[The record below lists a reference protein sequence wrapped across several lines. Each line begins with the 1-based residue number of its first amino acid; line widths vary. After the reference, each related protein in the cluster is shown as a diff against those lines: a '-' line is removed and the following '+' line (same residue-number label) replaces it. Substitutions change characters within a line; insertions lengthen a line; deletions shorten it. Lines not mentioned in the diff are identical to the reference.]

1 MPIHQHTKPE
11 PFHLK
16 GKANLLKTPL
26 RYPGGK
32 SRACEKMSVFLPNLD
47 IGSRYTQYREPFL
60 GGGSFA
66 LHITKKFPHLE
77 IWVNDLYEPLA
88 NFWQQL
94 KVDGVEMRKRLVKI
108 KNANKTEEKAKELF
122 LKAKEDLYDKAATPL
137 DRAVNF
143 YIINKCSFSGLS
155 ESSSFSAQASKS
167 NFSLAGIK
175 RLDDYQEL
183 IKFWRITNKDYD
195 ELMYEG
201 GDTFMYLDPPYD
213 IKDNLYGKKGG
224 MHKDFDHDKFA
235 EACGKTCA
243 HQLISYN
250 SSMLVKNRFG
260 SEYEAQEYDLTYTM
274 RSTNDYKENQK
285 ERKELLLFNYE
296 RGIISQLKT
305 RRNDARATDAKT
317 DTLRQNIGYAGQ
329 ILLNTTQSKRN
340 PKTGAFLDDQV
351 DQENDGFTFISSDVE

>member
-1 MPIHQHTKPE
+1 MPIHQHTKPV

-167 NFSLAGIK
+167 NFTLAGIK

-183 IKFWRITNKDYD
+183 IQFWRITNKDYK
-195 ELMYEG
+195 ELMFEG

-224 MHKDFDHDKFA
+224 MHKGFDHDEFA
-235 EACGKTCA
+235 DICNRTPA
-243 HQLISYN
+243 HTLISYN
-250 SSMLVKNRFG
+250 SSQLVKNRFDSG
-260 SEYEAQEYDLTYTM
+260 NSNWEAQEYELTYTM
-274 RSTNDYKENQK
+274 RSTADYQQDQK
-285 ERKELLLFNYE
+285 ARKELLLFNYE
-296 RGIISQLKT
+296 RGLISILETEKVRNTFKEVIGKQSIQISPKRFKDLKIEET
-305 RRNDARATDAKT
+305 
-317 DTLRQNIGYAGQ
+317 I
-329 ILLNTTQSKRN
+329 
-340 PKTGAFLDDQV
+340 V
-351 DQENDGFTFISSDVE
+351 SDIE

>member
-1 MPIHQHTKPE
+1 MPVHQHTKAE
-11 PFHLK
+11 VFQLK
-16 GKANLLKTPL
+16 NKVSLLKTPL

-32 SRACEKMSVFLPNLD
+32 SRACDKMNNFLPNLSL
-47 IGSRYTQYREPFL
+47 GSRYKQYREPFL

-66 LHITKKFPHLE
+66 LHITKKYPHME

-94 KVDGVEMRKRLVKI
+94 RADGVEMRKRLVKL

-122 LKAKEDLYDKAATPL
+122 LKAKEDLYDKEATPL

-183 IKFWRITNKDYD
+183 IKYWRITNKDYED
-195 ELMYEG
+195 LMYEG
-201 GDTFMYLDPPYD
+201 GDCFMYLDPPYD

-224 MHKDFDHDKFA
+224 MHKGFDHDRFA
-235 EACGKTCA
+235 DICNRTCA

-250 SSMLVKNRFG
+250 SSELVKNRFS
-260 SEYEAQEYDLTYTM
+260 SEWEAQEYDLTYTM
-274 RSTNDYKENQK
+274 RSTDTYKENQK

-296 RGIISQLKT
+296 RGMVSQLRT
-305 RRNDARATDAKT
+305 RRTDALASDVKT
-317 DTLRQNIGYAGQ
+317 DKFRENIGYSGQ
-329 ILLNTTQSKRN
+329 ILKDTTKERRN
-340 PKTGAFLDDQV
+340 PSSGNFIDEKDT
-351 DQENDGFTFISSDVE
+351 DGFTFISSEVE

>member
-1 MPIHQHTKPE
+1 MPVHQHTKAE
-11 PFHLK
+11 VFQLK
-16 GKANLLKTPL
+16 NKVSLLKTPL

-32 SRACEKMSVFLPNLD
+32 SRACDKMNNFLPNLSL
-47 IGSRYTQYREPFL
+47 GSRYKQYREPFL

-66 LHITKKFPHLE
+66 LHITKKYPHME

-94 KVDGVEMRKRLVKI
+94 RADGVEMRKRLVKL
-108 KNANKTEEKAKELF
+108 KNANKTQEKAKELF
-122 LKAKEDLYDKAATPL
+122 LKAKEDLYDKEATPL

-183 IKFWRITNKDYD
+183 IKYWRITNKDYED
-195 ELMYEG
+195 LMYEG
-201 GDTFMYLDPPYD
+201 GDCFMYLDPPYD

-224 MHKDFDHDKFA
+224 MHKGFDHDRFA
-235 EACGKTCA
+235 DICNRTCA

-250 SSMLVKNRFG
+250 SSELVKNRFS
-260 SEYEAQEYDLTYTM
+260 SEWEAQEYDLTYTM
-274 RSTNDYKENQK
+274 RSTDTYKENQK

-296 RGIISQLKT
+296 RGMVSQLRT
-305 RRNDARATDAKT
+305 RRTDALASDVKT
-317 DTLRQNIGYAGQ
+317 DKFRENIGYSGQ
-329 ILLNTTQSKRN
+329 ILKDTTKERRN
-340 PKTGAFLDDQV
+340 PSSGNFIDEKDT
-351 DQENDGFTFISSDVE
+351 DGFTFISSEVE

>member
-1 MPIHQHTKPE
+1 MPVHQHTKAE
-11 PFHLK
+11 VFQLK
-16 GKANLLKTPL
+16 NKVSLLKTPL

-32 SRACEKMSVFLPNLD
+32 SRACDKMNNFLPNLSL
-47 IGSRYTQYREPFL
+47 GSRYKQYREPFL

-66 LHITKKFPHLE
+66 LHITKKYPHME

-94 KVDGVEMRKRLVKI
+94 RADGVEMRKRLVKL

-122 LKAKEDLYDKAATPL
+122 LKAKEDLYDKEATPL

-183 IKFWRITNKDYD
+183 IKYWRITNKDYE

-201 GDTFMYLDPPYD
+201 GDCFMYLDPPYD

-224 MHKDFDHDKFA
+224 MHKGFDHDRFA
-235 EACGKTCA
+235 DICNRTCA

-250 SSMLVKNRFG
+250 SSELVKNRFT
-260 SEYEAQEYDLTYTM
+260 SEWEAQEYDLTYTM
-274 RSTNDYKENQK
+274 RSTDTYKENQK

-296 RGIISQLKT
+296 RGMISQLRT
-305 RRNDARATDAKT
+305 RRTDALASDVKT
-317 DTLRQNIGYAGQ
+317 DKFRENIGYSGQ
-329 ILLNTTQSKRN
+329 ILKDTTKERRN
-340 PKTGAFLDDQV
+340 PSSGNFMDEKDT
-351 DQENDGFTFISSDVE
+351 DGFTFISSEVE

>member
-1 MPIHQHTKPE
+1 MPVHQHTKPE
-11 PFHLK
+11 VFQLK
-16 GKANLLKTPL
+16 NKVSLLKTPL

-32 SRACEKMSVFLPNLD
+32 SRACDKMNNFLPNLSL
-47 IGSRYTQYREPFL
+47 GSRYKQYREPFL

-66 LHITKKFPHLE
+66 LHVTKKYPHLE

-94 KVDGVEMRKRLVKI
+94 RADGVEMRKRLVKL
-108 KNANKTEEKAKELF
+108 KNANKTQEKAKELF
-122 LKAKEDLYDKAATPL
+122 LKAKEDLYDKEATPL

-183 IKFWRITNKDYD
+183 IKYWRITNKDYE

-201 GDTFMYLDPPYD
+201 GDCFMYLDPPYD

-224 MHKDFDHDKFA
+224 MHKGFDHDRFA
-235 EACGKTCA
+235 EICSRTCA

-250 SSMLVKNRFG
+250 SSELVKNRFAT
-260 SEYEAQEYDLTYTM
+260 EWEAQEYDLTYTM
-274 RSTNDYKENQK
+274 RSTDTYKESQK

-296 RGIISQLKT
+296 RGMISQLRT
-305 RRNDARATDAKT
+305 RRNDGLASDIKT
-317 DTLRQNIGYAGQ
+317 DKFRDNIGYGGQ
-329 ILLNTTQSKRN
+329 ILRNTTKEIRN
-340 PKTGAFLDDQV
+340 PLSGNFIDEMDT
-351 DQENDGFTFISSDVE
+351 DGFTFINSEVE

>member
-1 MPIHQHTKPE
+1 MPVHQHTKAE
-11 PFHLK
+11 VFQLK
-16 GKANLLKTPL
+16 TKVSLLKTPL

-32 SRACEKMSVFLPNLD
+32 SRACDKMNNFLPNLSL
-47 IGSRYTQYREPFL
+47 GSRYKQYREPFL

-66 LHITKKFPHLE
+66 LHITKKYPHME

-94 KVDGVEMRKRLVKI
+94 RADGAEMRKRLVKL

-122 LKAKEDLYDKAATPL
+122 LKAKEDLYDKEATPL

-183 IKFWRITNKDYD
+183 IKYWRITNKDYED
-195 ELMYEG
+195 LMYEG
-201 GDTFMYLDPPYD
+201 GDCFMYLDPPYD

-224 MHKDFDHDKFA
+224 MHKGFDHDRFA
-235 EACGKTCA
+235 DICNRTCA

-250 SSMLVKNRFG
+250 SSELVKNRFS
-260 SEYEAQEYDLTYTM
+260 SEWEAQEYDLTYTM
-274 RSTNDYKENQK
+274 RSTDTYKENQK

-296 RGIISQLKT
+296 RGMVSQLRT
-305 RRNDARATDAKT
+305 RRTDALASDVKT
-317 DTLRQNIGYAGQ
+317 DKFRENIGYSGQ
-329 ILLNTTQSKRN
+329 ILKDTTKERRN
-340 PKTGAFLDDQV
+340 PSSGNFIDEKDT
-351 DQENDGFTFISSDVE
+351 DGFTFISSEVE

>member
-1 MPIHQHTKPE
+1 MPVHQHTKDE
-11 PFHLK
+11 VFQLK
-16 GKANLLKTPL
+16 NKVSLLKTPL

-32 SRACEKMSVFLPNLD
+32 SRACDKMNNFLPNLSL
-47 IGSRYTQYREPFL
+47 GSRYKQYREPFL

-66 LHITKKFPHLE
+66 LHITKKYPHME

-94 KVDGVEMRKRLVKI
+94 RADGVEMRKRLVKL

-122 LKAKEDLYDKAATPL
+122 LKAKEDLYDKEATPL

-183 IKFWRITNKDYD
+183 IKYWRITNKDYE

-201 GDTFMYLDPPYD
+201 GDCFMYLDPPYD

-224 MHKDFDHDKFA
+224 MHKGFDHDRFA
-235 EACGKTCA
+235 DICNRTCA

-250 SSMLVKNRFG
+250 SSELVKNRFT
-260 SEYEAQEYDLTYTM
+260 SEWEAQEYDLTYTM
-274 RSTNDYKENQK
+274 RSTDTYKENQK

-296 RGIISQLKT
+296 RGMVSQLRT
-305 RRNDARATDAKT
+305 RRTDALASDVKT
-317 DTLRQNIGYAGQ
+317 DKFRENIGYSGQ
-329 ILLNTTQSKRN
+329 ILKDTTKERRN
-340 PKTGAFLDDQV
+340 PSSGNFMDEKDT
-351 DQENDGFTFISSDVE
+351 DGFTFISSEVE

>member
-1 MPIHQHTKPE
+1 MPIHQHTKPV

-167 NFSLAGIK
+167 NFTLAGIK

-183 IKFWRITNKDYD
+183 IQFWRITNKDYK
-195 ELMYEG
+195 ELMFEG

-224 MHKDFDHDKFA
+224 MHKGFDHDEFA
-235 EACGKTCA
+235 DICNRTPA
-243 HQLISYN
+243 HTLISYN
-250 SSMLVKNRFG
+250 SSQLVKNRFESG
-260 SEYEAQEYDLTYTM
+260 NSNWEAQEYDLTYTM
-274 RSTNDYKENQK
+274 RSTSDYQKDQK

-296 RGIISQLKT
+296 RGLISMLETPKAKDYYREETRPQSIKISPKRLK
-305 RRNDARATDAKT
+305 DIETDET
-317 DTLRQNIGYAGQ
+317 I
-329 ILLNTTQSKRN
+329 
-340 PKTGAFLDDQV
+340 V
-351 DQENDGFTFISSDVE
+351 SDIE

>member
-1 MPIHQHTKPE
+1 MRFPVV
-11 PFHLK
+11 
-16 GKANLLKTPL
+16 
-26 RYPGGK
+26 K
-32 SRACEKMSVFLPNLD
+32 SRACDKMNNFLPNLSL
-47 IGSRYTQYREPFL
+47 GSRYKQYREPFL

-66 LHITKKFPHLE
+66 LHITKKYPHME

-94 KVDGVEMRKRLVKI
+94 RADGAEMRKRLVKL

-122 LKAKEDLYDKAATPL
+122 LKAKEDLYDKEATPL

-183 IKFWRITNKDYD
+183 IKYWRITNKDYED
-195 ELMYEG
+195 LMYEG
-201 GDTFMYLDPPYD
+201 GDCFMYLDPPYD

-224 MHKDFDHDKFA
+224 MHKNFDHDEFA
-235 EACGKTCA
+235 DVCGRTTA

-250 SSMLVKNRFG
+250 SSELVKSRFADG
-260 SEYEAQEYDLTYTM
+260 WEPQEYDLTYTM
-274 RSTNDYKENQK
+274 RSTDTYKENQK

-296 RGIISQLKT
+296 RGMVSQLRT
-305 RRNDARATDAKT
+305 RRTDALASDVKT
-317 DTLRQNIGYAGQ
+317 DKFRENIGYSGQ
-329 ILLNTTQSKRN
+329 ILKDTTKERRN
-340 PKTGAFLDDQV
+340 PSSGNFIDEKDT
-351 DQENDGFTFISSDVE
+351 DGFTFISSEVE

>member
-1 MPIHQHTKPE
+1 MPVHQHTKDE
-11 PFHLK
+11 VFQLK
-16 GKANLLKTPL
+16 NKVSLLKTPL

-32 SRACEKMSVFLPNLD
+32 SRACDKMNNFLPNLSL
-47 IGSRYTQYREPFL
+47 GSRYKQYREPFL

-66 LHITKKFPHLE
+66 LHITKKYPHME

-94 KVDGVEMRKRLVKI
+94 RADGVEMRKRLVKL

-122 LKAKEDLYDKAATPL
+122 LKAKEDLYDKEATPL

-183 IKFWRITNKDYD
+183 IKYWRITNKDYE

-201 GDTFMYLDPPYD
+201 GDCFMYLDPPYD

-224 MHKDFDHDKFA
+224 MHKGFDHDRFA
-235 EACGKTCA
+235 DICNRTCA

-250 SSMLVKNRFG
+250 SSELVKNRFT
-260 SEYEAQEYDLTYTM
+260 SEWEAQEYDLTYTM
-274 RSTNDYKENQK
+274 RSTDTYKENQK

-296 RGIISQLKT
+296 RGMVSQLRT
-305 RRNDARATDAKT
+305 RRTDALASDVKT
-317 DTLRQNIGYAGQ
+317 DKFRENIGYSGQ
-329 ILLNTTQSKRN
+329 ILKDTTKERRN
-340 PKTGAFLDDQV
+340 PSSGNFMDEKDI
-351 DQENDGFTFISSDVE
+351 DGFTFISSEVE